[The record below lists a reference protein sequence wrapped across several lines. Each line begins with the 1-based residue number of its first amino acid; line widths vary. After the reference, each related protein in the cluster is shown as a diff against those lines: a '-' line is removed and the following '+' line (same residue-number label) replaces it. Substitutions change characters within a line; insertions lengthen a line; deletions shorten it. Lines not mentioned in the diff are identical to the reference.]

1 MRKSLA
7 GALALLII
15 GSTIGSGVANA
26 HQPLVL
32 SDSETTASKGPL
44 IVDGTLSFAVRAA
57 FTKAGQKKAFRAQF
71 KEGDE
76 LTVQYLIVDKK
87 PENALRKTSL
97 PTLVITSPTGSKVTI
112 KFTERTKY
120 FEPYGGTNY
129 LYLGRY
135 SSEAQS
141 GIYSFEITSK
151 SRAAI
156 TIAVGEKEGV
166 VGEVIRG
173 NNETPKPV
181 ASSTPKPVASSTP
194 KPVASSTP
202 KPVASSTPSPKPTA
216 EQSGYTMEKVRANN
230 SEASCWSV
238 IDGNVYD
245 LTRWIASHPGG
256 RGNILSLCGK
266 NGTAEFAAK
275 HRGDSNP
282 QARLKGFLLG
292 PLAS

>member
-1 MRKSLA
+1 
-7 GALALLII
+7 
-15 GSTIGSGVANA
+15 V
-26 HQPLVL
+26 
-32 SDSETTASKGPL
+32 
-44 IVDGTLSFAVRAA
+44 
-57 FTKAGQKKAFRAQF
+57 
-71 KEGDE
+71 
-76 LTVQYLIVDKK
+76 
-87 PENALRKTSL
+87 
-97 PTLVITSPTGSKVTI
+97 
-112 KFTERTKY
+112 
-120 FEPYGGTNY
+120 NY

-135 SSEAQS
+135 NSKAQG
-141 GIYSFEITSK
+141 GIYSFEIASK

-173 NNETPKPV
+173 TNE
-181 ASSTPKPVASSTP
+181 TP

>member
-7 GALALLII
+7 GALAFLII
-15 GSTIGSGVANA
+15 GSSIGSGVANA

-32 SDSETTASKGPL
+32 LDTDTSAAKGPL

-71 KEGDE
+71 KEGEE

-87 PENALRKTSL
+87 PESALRKKSL
-97 PTLVITSPTGSKVTI
+97 PKLVITSPTGSKVRM
-112 KFTERTKY
+112 KFTERTKF
-120 FEPYGGTNY
+120 FEPYSGVNY

-135 SSEAQS
+135 NSEAQG

-156 TIAVGEKEGV
+156 TIGVGEKEGV

-173 NNETPKPV
+173 NNEAPKPVATTTPKPV
-181 ASSTPKPVASSTP
+181 STPTL
-194 KPVASSTP
+194 
-202 KPVASSTPSPKPTA
+202 KPTA

-245 LTRWIASHPGG
+245 LTKWIASHPGG

-275 HRGDSNP
+275 HRGDPNP

>member
-173 NNETPKPV
+173 TNETPKP
-181 ASSTPKPVASSTP
+181 A
-194 KPVASSTP
+194 ASSTP

>member
-15 GSTIGSGVANA
+15 GSTVGLTLGSGVANA

-32 SDSETTASKGPL
+32 FDTDTSAAKGPL

-141 GIYSFEITSK
+141 GIYSFDITSK

-156 TIAVGEKEGV
+156 TIGVGEKEGV

-173 NNETPKPV
+173 TNE
-181 ASSTPKPVASSTP
+181 TP

-230 SEASCWSV
+230 NEASCWSV

-245 LTRWIASHPGG
+245 LTRWIGSHPGG

>member
-1 MRKSLA
+1 MHKLVA
-7 GALALLII
+7 GAIAFLVV

-26 HQPLVL
+26 HQPLNL
-32 SDSETTASKGPL
+32 LDSDTTASKGPL
-44 IVDGTLSFAVRAA
+44 IADGTLSFAVQAA
-57 FTKAGQKKAFRAQF
+57 FTKAGQKKAFSAQF
-71 KEGDE
+71 KEGEE
-76 LTVQYLIVDKK
+76 LAVQYLIVDKK
-87 PENALRKTSL
+87 PESALRKKSL
-97 PTLVITSPTGSKVTI
+97 PKLVITSPTGSKVRM
-112 KFTERTKY
+112 KFTERTKF
-120 FEPYGGTNY
+120 FEPYSGVNY

-135 SSEAQS
+135 NSEAQG

-156 TIAVGEKEGV
+156 TIAVGEKEGI

-173 NNETPKPV
+173 TYGVPKPVASATPKPV
-181 ASSTPKPVASSTP
+181 ASATPTPTSTPM
-194 KPVASSTP
+194 
-202 KPVASSTPSPKPTA
+202 A
-216 EQSGYTMEKVRANN
+216 EQSGYTMVKVRANN

-245 LTRWIASHPGG
+245 LTKWIASHPGG

-282 QARLKGFLLG
+282 QARLRGFLLG

>member
-1 MRKSLA
+1 MRKLIAGVLASLF
-7 GALALLII
+7 I
-15 GSTIGSGVANA
+15 GSTIGLTLGSGVANA

-32 SDSETTASKGPL
+32 FDSDTSAAKGPL

-97 PTLVITSPTGSKVTI
+97 PKLVITSPIGTKVTM

-141 GIYSFEITSK
+141 GIYSFDITSK

-156 TIAVGEKEGV
+156 TIGVGEKEGV
-166 VGEVIRG
+166 VGEVVRG
-173 NNETPKPV
+173 PYVAPK
-181 ASSTPKPVASSTP
+181 ASPAAT
-194 KPVASSTP
+194 
-202 KPVASSTPSPKPTA
+202 PTA
-216 EQSGYTMEKVRANN
+216 TPTAKATTEPAGYTMEKVRANN
-230 SEASCWSV
+230 SEVSCWSV

-245 LTRWIASHPGG
+245 LTKWISSHPGG
-256 RGNILSLCGK
+256 KGNILSLCGK
-266 NGTAEFAAK
+266 NGTTEFASK

-292 PLAS
+292 PLAN

>member
-26 HQPLVL
+26 HQPLTL
-32 SDSETTASKGPL
+32 LDSDTSASSGPL

-71 KEGDE
+71 KQGDE
-76 LTVQYLIVDKK
+76 LTVEYLIVDKK
-87 PENALRKTSL
+87 PENALRKSGL
-97 PTLVITSPTGSKVTI
+97 PTLVITSPTGTKVSM

-120 FEPYGGTNY
+120 YEPYGRVNY
-129 LYLGRY
+129 LYLGRIN
-135 SSEAQS
+135 SGAQS
-141 GIYSFEITSK
+141 GIYRFEITSK

-156 TIAVGEKEGV
+156 TIGIGKKEGV
-166 VGEVIRG
+166 VGDVVRG
-173 NNETPKPV
+173 NYE
-181 ASSTPKPVASSTP
+181 AP

>member
-1 MRKSLA
+1 MRKLIAGVLASLF
-7 GALALLII
+7 I
-15 GSTIGSGVANA
+15 GSTIGLTLGSGVANA

-32 SDSETTASKGPL
+32 FDSDTSAAKGPL

-97 PTLVITSPTGSKVTI
+97 PKLVITSPIGTKVTM

-141 GIYSFEITSK
+141 GIYSFDITSK

-156 TIAVGEKEGV
+156 TIGVGEKEGV
-166 VGEVIRG
+166 VGEVVRG
-173 NNETPKPV
+173 SYVAPK
-181 ASSTPKPVASSTP
+181 ASPA
-194 KPVASSTP
+194 A
-202 KPVASSTPSPKPTA
+202 TPSATPSATPTA
-216 EQSGYTMEKVRANN
+216 KATTASAGYTMEKVRANN
-230 SEASCWSV
+230 NEASCWSV

-245 LTRWIASHPGG
+245 LTKWIGSHPGG

-266 NGTAEFAAK
+266 NGTAEFASK

-282 QARLKGFLLG
+282 QTRLKGYLLG
-292 PLAS
+292 PLAN

>member
-1 MRKSLA
+1 VRKLLA

-57 FTKAGQKKAFRAQF
+57 FTKTGQKKAFRAQF
-71 KEGDE
+71 KEGEE
-76 LTVQYLIVDKK
+76 LAVQYLIVDKK
-87 PENALRKTSL
+87 PESALRNKSL
-97 PTLVITSPTGSKVTI
+97 PTLVITSPSGSKVTM
-112 KFTERTKY
+112 KFTERTKF
-120 FEPYGGTNY
+120 FEPYSGVNY

-135 SSEAQS
+135 NSEAQG

-173 NNETPKPV
+173 TNE
-181 ASSTPKPVASSTP
+181 TP